1 MQNKDEEHIFLNS
14 CKSILPARLHD
25 YFTASNNKAR
35 DNEKPLM
42 AKRCQQEISNFL
54 IIGDE
59 VGSNFISV
67 KVQCERTKKCE
78 NIIDERI
85 MLSYNNRMYKNG
97 LERIR

>member
-1 MQNKDEEHIFLNS
+1 ML
-14 CKSILPARLHD
+14 AG
-25 YFTASNNKAR
+25 
-35 DNEKPLM
+35 
-42 AKRCQQEISNFL
+42 EISDFL